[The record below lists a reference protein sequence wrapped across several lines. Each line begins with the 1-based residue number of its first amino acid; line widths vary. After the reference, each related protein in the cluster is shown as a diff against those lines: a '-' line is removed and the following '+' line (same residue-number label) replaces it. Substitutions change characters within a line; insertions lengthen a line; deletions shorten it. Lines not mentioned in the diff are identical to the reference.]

1 MTIKFN
7 FDMATNYN
15 YSLLLNS
22 TLIDMY
28 IIPEDNRHIDDPAFN
43 LTKLNFTWE
52 VVNFED
58 DELQVQMN
66 FECAVC
72 LSPGLQ
78 QDRILIDLRNA
89 TQEGFFFSPVNE
101 FKGLHEIYQILIS
114 DVRKQMVQDD
124 FSATFASTAEDTS
137 EAMTYILIFLMAFD
151 NILGGMMAN
160 LAQYINSLQMML
172 HLPMLHVVMPAN
184 VSEFFGLILPIAMF
198 DIIESTYSTELI
210 MEFDFVA
217 EAEFAEEGILGQMR
231 DLGYEQHNAILN
243 LGSLAIFSFLYYVK
257 LVLYA
262 LILKPFV
269 YLTGGWGRS
278 W

>member
-78 QDRILIDLRNA
+78 
-89 TQEGFFFSPVNE
+89 
-101 FKGLHEIYQILIS
+101 
-114 DVRKQMVQDD
+114 
-124 FSATFASTAEDTS
+124 
-137 EAMTYILIFLMAFD
+137 
-151 NILGGMMAN
+151 
-160 LAQYINSLQMML
+160 
-172 HLPMLHVVMPAN
+172 
-184 VSEFFGLILPIAMF
+184 
-198 DIIESTYSTELI
+198 
-210 MEFDFVA
+210 
-217 EAEFAEEGILGQMR
+217 
-231 DLGYEQHNAILN
+231 
-243 LGSLAIFSFLYYVK
+243 
-257 LVLYA
+257 
-262 LILKPFV
+262 
-269 YLTGGWGRS
+269 
-278 W
+278 